1 MSLQNTQHHVSP
13 GQHRLAAHRGSRAC
27 PAPRPLSGGGP
38 ELLLMEV
45 GWPALCRDLHRACRP
60 QRALPTTSLLCVL

>member
-1 MSLQNTQHHVSP
+1 MSLQNTQPHVSP
-13 GQHRLAAHRGSRAC
+13 GQHRPAARRGSRAC
-27 PAPRPLSGGGP
+27 PAPRLLSGGGP

-45 GWPALCRDLHRACRP
+45 GRAALCRGLRGACRP